1 MKLPAANAKTS
12 DRLAS
17 VMDGPT
23 STRALLIRPSSGNSN
38 GCRLTAC
45 TNMHMLSTPT
55 WYDREVQLIISYNTA
70 LSKKEEDKI
79 SFEIKK
85 KRE

>member
-1 MKLPAANAKTS
+1 
-12 DRLAS
+12 
-17 VMDGPT
+17 
-23 STRALLIRPSSGNSN
+23 
-38 GCRLTAC
+38 
-45 TNMHMLSTPT
+45 MLSTPT

-85 KRE
+85 KKRVRILD